1 MKFGLL
7 GFPVKHSI
15 SPWIHEQFMKKT
27 GIAGTYELFET
38 RPESLEERIKSWRKE
53 EIDGFNVTIPF
64 KQDIVPFLDKVEE
77 EAKQIGAVNTVVN
90 QNGEWKGY
98 NTDGRGYYRSLVGS
112 FPDLVPELSSVLL
125 IGAGGAARGIYHVLV
140 REGFQRVDITNRT
153 LEKASRLV
161 REEDE
166 NKKTTVLSL
175 KQAEG
180 NLSNYD
186 VVIQTTSV
194 GMEPST
200 EEIPISLDNLKR
212 GTIVSDIVYK
222 PLTTRFLTEGK
233 KRGGVIHQGHAMLL
247 YQAQYAFEIWTGKEA
262 PLDSVLQQLEYRL
275 RGN

>member
-77 EAKQIGAVNTVVN
+77 EARQIGAVNTVVN

-180 NLSNYD
+180 NLSDYD

-233 KRGGVIHQGHAMLL
+233 KRGGMIHQGHAMLL